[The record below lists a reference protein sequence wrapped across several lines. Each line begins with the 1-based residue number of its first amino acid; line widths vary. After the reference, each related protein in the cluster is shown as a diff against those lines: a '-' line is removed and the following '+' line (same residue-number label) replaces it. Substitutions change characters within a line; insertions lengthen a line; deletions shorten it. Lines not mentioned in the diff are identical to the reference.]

1 MTRADKRG
9 IVAGMNQIIIP
20 DAQSVIE
27 FVKTFPDII
36 QAIWEGIGLII
47 AQFPDAER
55 IVLEI
60 FNEGSGVN
68 NADEHVL
75 LLVIELKP
83 STDADADAL
92 ERLETLN
99 EVWWH
104 KLPMPTKMRVA
115 AHVTFR

>member
-1 MTRADKRG
+1 
-9 IVAGMNQIIIP
+9 MNQIIIP

-27 FVKTFPDII
+27 FVKTFPDTIH
-36 QAIWEGIGLII
+36 AIWEGIGLII

-83 STDADADAL
+83 STDADTDAL

>member
-83 STDADADAL
+83 SADADAL
-92 ERLETLN
+92 ERLEELN

>member
-27 FVKTFPDII
+27 FVKTFPDTIH
-36 QAIWEGIGLII
+36 AIWEGIGLII

-83 STDADADAL
+83 STDADTDAL